1 MPAPKKRRPG
11 QPRKPASEK
20 SQTAHC
26 SLSPQAYA
34 RLLRVFGNASAGG
47 RVALNE
53 LSEDELIDLQ
63 QRSKSRV

>member
-26 SLSPQAYA
+26 SLSPQTYA

-47 RVALNE
+47 RICLVALR
-53 LSEDELIDLQ
+53 EDELIELKN
-63 QRSKSRV
+63 RGK